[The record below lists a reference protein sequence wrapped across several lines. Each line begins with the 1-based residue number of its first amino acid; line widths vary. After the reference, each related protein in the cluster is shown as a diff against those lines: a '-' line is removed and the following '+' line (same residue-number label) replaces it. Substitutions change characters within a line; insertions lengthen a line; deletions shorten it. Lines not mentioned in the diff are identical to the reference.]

1 MCIEV
6 KKKSACV
13 CVCVCV
19 CVVFVLIH
27 CRIISLSYV
36 QKVKTAINMF

>member
-6 KKKSACV
+6 KKRV

-36 QKVKTAINMF
+36 QKVKTAINMI